1 MALYCTP
8 RLLPLSANFEE
19 EEFVAAG
26 PPIFRFLEGFRSA
39 IFLSCWLHYLSL
51 FNDNPIPVGGCAES
65 FIAQESWFMGRDKDT
80 HDTSNTGLVSI
91 KLWFLVKSY
100 DFAYRNS
107 LIDLFTENWIRIL
120 SYWNSQILTSTSD
133 FPPHNGQNNK
143 SDLSAE
149 INANSLV

>member
-1 MALYCTP
+1 
-8 RLLPLSANFEE
+8 
-19 EEFVAAG
+19 
-26 PPIFRFLEGFRSA
+26 
-39 IFLSCWLHYLSL
+39 
-51 FNDNPIPVGGCAES
+51 
-65 FIAQESWFMGRDKDT
+65 MGRDKDT

>member
-1 MALYCTP
+1 
-8 RLLPLSANFEE
+8 
-19 EEFVAAG
+19 
-26 PPIFRFLEGFRSA
+26 
-39 IFLSCWLHYLSL
+39 
-51 FNDNPIPVGGCAES
+51 
-65 FIAQESWFMGRDKDT
+65 MGRDIDT
-80 HDTSNTGLVSI
+80 HDTSNTRLVSI

-100 DFAYRNS
+100 DLAYRNS

>member
-1 MALYCTP
+1 
-8 RLLPLSANFEE
+8 
-19 EEFVAAG
+19 
-26 PPIFRFLEGFRSA
+26 
-39 IFLSCWLHYLSL
+39 
-51 FNDNPIPVGGCAES
+51 
-65 FIAQESWFMGRDKDT
+65 MGRDIDT
-80 HDTSNTGLVSI
+80 HDTSNTRLVSI